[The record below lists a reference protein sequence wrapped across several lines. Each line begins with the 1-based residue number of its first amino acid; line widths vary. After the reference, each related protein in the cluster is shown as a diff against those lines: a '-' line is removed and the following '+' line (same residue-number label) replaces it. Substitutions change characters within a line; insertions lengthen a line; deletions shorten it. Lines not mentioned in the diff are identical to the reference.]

1 MQSLVPS
8 LCAKF
13 KTFLLHL
20 RIQSMSWKNSVS
32 RMGSSLSWNLSVRKA
47 LFSPESKHLQLK
59 QKKNDLYQFAQS
71 DELMKMSEEDMKP
84 LPRLTEFKAQI
95 EELKQLFTVITGY
108 EVSEVSMFFAE
119 YKFTDHLLTHE
130 DDLQN
135 RVVAFVYYLNR

>member
-1 MQSLVPS
+1 MV
-8 LCAKF
+8 
-13 KTFLLHL
+13 
-20 RIQSMSWKNSVS
+20 RY
-32 RMGSSLSWNLSVRKA
+32 LSVIA
-47 LFSPESKHLQLK
+47 LFSPKSKHLQLK

-71 DELMKMSEEDMKP
+71 DELMKMSTEDMKP
-84 LPRLTEFKAQI
+84 LPRLAEFKAQI